1 MTLDT
6 IALKLDPNFADLMV
20 SDLKYLISI
29 YLFYNL
35 GQFMLQDKTL
45 AFICNPHT
53 KTFGDEINQLLFCV
67 VPMPVNWEF
76 LPNKRAFTVGIA
88 LISDVMYETKAMP
101 HNGIAP

>member
-29 YLFYNL
+29 FYYNL

-45 AFICNPHT
+45 VSLFICNPRT
-53 KTFGDEINQLLFCV
+53 KTFGDEMNQLLFCV
-67 VPMPVNWEF
+67 EPMKSFFQTNGRLRWA
-76 LPNKRAFTVGIA
+76 LA